1 MLGVS
6 VRFSMRMV
14 LKLRTITTSVFLTP
28 SATVGM
34 VVEKMSSH
42 YCKHGLREMKFKNV
56 YDYTNAARNVIAN
69 GKYIAQK
76 NAYAMFIKGKKAAF
90 VGVGHGNTLITTY
103 SYRTLTVKKLIEFEL
118 II

>member
-1 MLGVS
+1 
-6 VRFSMRMV
+6 
-14 LKLRTITTSVFLTP
+14 
-28 SATVGM
+28 
-34 VVEKMSSH
+34 
-42 YCKHGLREMKFKNV
+42 MKFKNV